1 VRPRLPLHLPFA
13 GGPQPDHS
21 DWRKT
26 SRVTSSGRP
35 ARATALAFER
45 REHSI
50 RADLGLLKE
59 ARDFGERAAVEL
71 GLPDYARYQVRLALS
86 EAVTNAIQHGS
97 SSPDAS
103 IRICAMGEPGALVLE
118 VIDTGRFVPRVTRR
132 GEMPESG
139 RGLEFMRLMMDE
151 VELQPRSDGTRLRLV
166 KRLE

>member
-1 VRPRLPLHLPFA
+1 VDRASQLPLPFA

-21 DWRKT
+21 GCVKP
-26 SRVTSSGRP
+26 SRVT
-35 ARATALAFER
+35 R

-50 RADLGLLKE
+50 SADLTRLRE
-59 ARDFGERAAVEL
+59 AREFGARAAADFGLDEDACYEVK
-71 GLPDYARYQVRLALS
+71 LALS

-97 SSPDAS
+97 RSPDAP

-151 VELQPRSDGTRLRLV
+151 VDLQPGSDGTRLRLV
-166 KRLE
+166 KRLQ